1 MSDVNSHVGH
11 FAGSVIT
18 NNFWSKSEAHFYPSK
33 RPIIPVSPIDADVP
47 VVPEDLVDLSIP

>member
-1 MSDVNSHVGH
+1 MADVYSHVGH

-33 RPIIPVSPIDADVP
+33 RPIIPVTPIDADVP

>member
-33 RPIIPVSPIDADVP
+33 RPIIPVTPIDADVP